1 MESLWRHTMEASN
14 VVDYYET
21 LEISPN
27 ANSGTVE
34 RMFRYLAQRYHPDNQ
49 DTGDRSRFDAMM
61 EAYDTLKDPAK
72 RAQYDI
78 IHKDHSRVRWKLA
91 EETNGNRGIERDA
104 DIQNTVLSILYVRRR
119 QNVSDPGLGGFMLE
133 SLVGCPAEH
142 MEFHLWYLKE
152 KGWIRLT
159 DSGMFTITVEGVDR
173 ANSELHPKITNK
185 LLTDQRQ
192 PASKTNE
199 ERRSVDARSGK
210 DRRSGLDTRSDQEKA
225 AVGERRSADRRSGND
240 RRSQNRNAQETM
252 GRK

>member
-1 MESLWRHTMEASN
+1 M
-14 VVDYYET
+14 
-21 LEISPN
+21 N
-27 ANSGTVE
+27 ANSGSVE

-61 EAYDTLKDPAK
+61 EAYDTLKDPGK

-78 IHKDHSRVRWKLA
+78 VHKNHSRIRWKLT
-91 EETNGNRGIERDA
+91 EEAGSNRGSERDA
-104 DIQNTVLSILYVRRR
+104 DIQSRLLSILNVRRR
-119 QNVSDPGLGGFMLE
+119 QNIGDPGLGAFTLE
-133 SLVGCPAEH
+133 SLLGCPAEH

-159 DSGMFTITVEGVDR
+159 ENGMFAITVEGVDR
-173 ANSELHPKITNK
+173 ANSEQHPKIADK

-192 PASKTNE
+192 PANKTSE
-199 ERRSVDARSGK
+199 ERRSVDGRSGK

-225 AVGERRSADRRSGND
+225 AVGERRKGIDRRLGSD
-240 RRSQNRNAQETM
+240 RRLQNRKAQETI